1 MRRSFL
7 PHSVPNWTTYRSKTH
22 VIPDSSRQ
30 DLKTLRERY
39 KREDGAVGA
48 SCLIK
53 VACIPAFNEEKT
65 IGKVVLRAQDYVDE
79 VLVCDDGSGDMTA
92 DIAEKLG
99 AKVIRH
105 ELNMG
110 KGEAFRSLFLACRDM
125 GADIMVTLDGDD
137 QHEPAEIP
145 KLVEPLTRGKAD
157 VVIGA
162 RFHENNKGIPAH
174 RKVGNKLLNAV
185 TLAGISDTQ
194 SGFRAYNRKAI
205 QALRPSETGMGVDSE
220 ILMDASRKGLRIME
234 VPISVKYG
242 IGKTSTHNPVYHTVD
257 VLTSAIK
264 LTSIRHPMTFYGIP
278 GLIITLVGVYFV
290 SHAYLLFLGQQ
301 AVDNIVLTYALMGFS
316 IGIFGLF
323 TFFTGIILFTLSTV
337 LRKGAD

>member
-1 MRRSFL
+1 M
-7 PHSVPNWTTYRSKTH
+7 TT
-22 VIPDSSRQ
+22 
-30 DLKTLRERY
+30 
-39 KREDGAVGA
+39 
-48 SCLIK
+48 
-53 VACIPAFNEEKT
+53 VACIPAYNEEKA
-65 IGKVVLRAQDYVDE
+65 IGKVVVRAQDYVDE
-79 VLVCDDGSGDMTA
+79 VIVCDDGSQDMTA

-99 AKVIRH
+99 ARVIRH
-105 ELNMG
+105 SRNMG
-110 KGEAFRSLFLACRDM
+110 KGEAFRSLFAACREM

-145 KLVEPLTRGKAD
+145 QLIRPLISGDAD

-162 RFHENNKGIPAH
+162 RFHENNKGIPTH
-174 RKVGNKLLNAV
+174 RRVGNKLLNAV

-194 SGFRAYNRKAI
+194 SGFRAYNRKAV
-205 QALRPSETGMGVDSE
+205 QSLRPAESGMGVDSE
-220 ILMDASRKGLRIME
+220 ILMDASKQGLRIME
-234 VPISVKYG
+234 VPISVRYG

-257 VLTSAIK
+257 VLVSAIK

-278 GLIITLVGVYFV
+278 GLVIALLGFYFV
-290 SHAYLLFLGQQ
+290 VHAYFLFLSQQ
-301 AVDNIVLTYALMGFS
+301 LISNIVLTYALMGFS